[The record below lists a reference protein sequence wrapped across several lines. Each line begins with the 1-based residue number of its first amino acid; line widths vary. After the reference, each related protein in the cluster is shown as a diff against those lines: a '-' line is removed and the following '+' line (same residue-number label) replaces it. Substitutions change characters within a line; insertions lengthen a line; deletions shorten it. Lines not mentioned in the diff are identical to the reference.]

1 MWDDYRPLVYK
12 TTDFGKH
19 WSVATN
25 GLPDDQSVFIVR
37 EDPDDPSLL
46 FLGNA
51 NSIYVSFDAGAQW
64 RPLGMGL
71 PHAQVRDIAI
81 DSRQGEVVAA
91 THGRSF
97 WILDNL
103 SLLEQWARDPN
114 PPADAA
120 KLYAPQS
127 AWLTHTYGKSDKAEY
142 REPVGANPPYGA
154 TVFFRLPATYDGKTP
169 ASLEI
174 LDDQGHAIR
183 HYTLHLKKKQK
194 KLPRTVEDNLQPSQE
209 KRNAVEK
216 LTAISPGMNSLQWNL
231 RYDDATDVIGFE
243 PPEETDD
250 VTADASG
257 PVVNP
262 GRYTV
267 VLHYGG
273 NTYRQPFQVSLD
285 PRLYTTPAALKQ
297 HLALQLELHQTID
310 SLDRTLNA
318 AIDTR
323 QRLTQAVAAR
333 KVDAS
338 TAAPALDALHE
349 AIDNLV
355 QLNVRSSEGDVLH
368 EMHLRS
374 LLAYMQANVSL
385 DYGPPDA
392 SMIAECKGLEADAR
406 SGEAKLRAATAAGQ
420 HLL

>member
-1 MWDDYRPLVYK
+1 VFK
-12 TTDFGKH
+12 TTDYGRH
-19 WSVATN
+19 WSVLTN
-25 GLPDDQSVFIVR
+25 GLPNDQSVFIVR
-37 EDPDDPSLL
+37 EDPDDGSLL

-51 NSIYVSFDAGAQW
+51 NSVYASFNGGSQW
-64 RPLGMGL
+64 QPLGMGL

-81 DSRQGEVVAA
+81 DTRQGEVVAA

-103 SLLEQWARDPN
+103 SLLEQWARQPN

-120 KLYAPQS
+120 RLYAPQT
-127 AWLTHTYGKSDKAEY
+127 AWLTHAYGRSEKAEY
-142 REPVGANPPYGA
+142 RGPIGINPPYGA
-154 TVFFRLPATYDGKTP
+154 TVFFHIPATYDGKTP

-174 LDDQGHAIR
+174 LDDQGHAVR
-183 HYTLHLKKKQK
+183 HYTLHLKKKEK
-194 KLPRTVEDNLQPSQE
+194 KLPRTVEDNLLPSQE
-209 KRNAVEK
+209 KHNAEQK
-216 LTAISPGMNSLQWNL
+216 LTAISAGMNSLQWNL

-250 VTADASG
+250 LTADASG
-257 PVVNP
+257 PLVNP

-273 NTYRQPFQVSLD
+273 ESYRQPFQVSLD
-285 PRLYTTPAALKQ
+285 PRLYTTAAALKQ

-310 SLDRTLNA
+310 TLDRTLNS
-318 AIDTR
+318 AIQTR
-323 QRLTQAVAAR
+323 QRLARAVAAH
-333 KVDAS
+333 KIDAA

-349 AIDNLV
+349 AIDDLV

-374 LLAYMQANVSL
+374 LLAYMQSNVSL

-392 SMIAECKGLEADAR
+392 SMIAECRKLEADAR
-406 SGEAKLRAATAAGQ
+406 RGEAKLQAATAAGQ
-420 HLL
+420 RLL